1 MTKAFVVGWPIAH
14 SRSPLIHGFWLKRHG
29 IAGTYERIA
38 VPPEEFARFVAGL
51 PASGF
56 AGGNVTLPH
65 KEAAFHLVEP
75 GDELSRRLQ
84 AVNTLYLR
92 DGAVRGINTDPE
104 GFLANLR
111 AAIPG
116 WSLVG
121 ERAVVLGAGG
131 AAAAVVAALA
141 MAGAQ
146 EIAIANRSPEKVAAL
161 KSRLGGAIRAVAWE
175 DRAESLGECALLVN
189 TTSLG
194 MVGQPALDISLA
206 RLKPSALVT
215 DIVYVPLK
223 TPLLRE
229 AEARGNPVV
238 GGLGMLLH
246 QARRGFELWFGVN
259 PDVTAEL
266 YDLVAR
272 DIDPGPAS

>member
-1 MTKAFVVGWPIAH
+1 MTKAFVAGWPVAH
-14 SRSPLIHGFWLKRHG
+14 SRSPLIHGFWLRHHG
-29 IAGTYERIA
+29 IAGTYEKIV
-38 VPPEEFARFVAGL
+38 VPPADFPRFMADL

-65 KEAAFHLVEP
+65 KEMAFRLVRP
-75 GDELSRRLQ
+75 GDDVARRLQ

-92 DGAVRGINTDPE
+92 NGAVHGINTDPE

-111 AAIPG
+111 EAIPG
-116 WSLVG
+116 WSIAG

-131 AAAAVVAALA
+131 AAASVVAALA
-141 MAGAQ
+141 EAGAR
-146 EIAIANRSPEKVAAL
+146 EIAIANRTPEKVAAL
-161 KSRLGGAIRAVAWE
+161 RSRFGSTIRAIAWE

-194 MVGQPALDISLA
+194 MEGQPLLEISLA
-206 RLKPSALVT
+206 RLAFSALVT

-229 AEARGNPVV
+229 AEARGNSIV

-246 QARRGFELWFGVN
+246 QARRGFELWFGVR
-259 PDVTAEL
+259 PAVTAEL

-272 DIDPGPAS
+272 DIDPGPKS